1 VTALA
6 TLLLDDEG
14 EKGCWAVGATIVPEE
29 PAFEFEP
36 VDDNVDEEVDIGCLL
51 CGNAVAVVVAVA
63 VAIFPP
69 VTATADGGVAAASTA
84 KAGNGD
90 PFLLSLFALLPAE

>member
-51 CGNAVAVVVAVA
+51 CGNAVAVAVA

-69 VTATADGGVAAASTA
+69 ATATADGGVAAASTA